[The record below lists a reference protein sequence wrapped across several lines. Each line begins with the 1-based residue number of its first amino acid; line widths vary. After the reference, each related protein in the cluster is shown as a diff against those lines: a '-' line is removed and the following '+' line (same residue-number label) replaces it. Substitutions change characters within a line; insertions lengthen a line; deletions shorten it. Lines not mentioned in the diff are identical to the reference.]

1 MTCLRS
7 NWSSYV
13 KKFYTWRK
21 LRIEATRAAET
32 TWRRWVFKLRSPKR
46 ERCTMAYCDGYDELL
61 SANGHAEE
69 SLNSIEYRLQQM
81 VDNKVSQICK
91 AVDEIQLYGYQY
103 NVKKVGMPQAEGT
116 SESTED
122 TVKKCL
128 DIFSGIGANG
138 DWRYLLWNRWNYS

>member
-1 MTCLRS
+1 
-7 NWSSYV
+7 
-13 KKFYTWRK
+13 
-21 LRIEATRAAET
+21 
-32 TWRRWVFKLRSPKR
+32 
-46 ERCTMAYCDGYDELL
+46 MAYCDGYDERL

-91 AVDEIQLYGYQY
+91 AVDEIQLYCYQY
-103 NVKKVGMPQAEGT
+103 HVKKVGMPQAEGT

-138 DWRYLLWNRWNYS
+138 DWRYLL